1 MDLGADES
9 LEDGAPVEAGND
21 TASKPTEPLHSTSH
35 ACKNC
40 GTILTGEYCHG
51 CGQSA
56 HVHRSFLHVLEEALH
71 GITHFDSKAWRSLPM
86 LVFRPGTLT
95 RNYVMGHRSRYVPP
109 FSMFLA
115 SIFAMFLVFA
125 FVGGPGFVRQTIPTQ
140 ADRVDDAREG
150 VADANQALSD
160 SKSEVSRANAQL
172 VTEQAQPEEASKVND
187 IAIAQKDV
195 QEAIGAQKEAQARLN
210 AAQKELANVLA
221 DPASKAGDTNPD
233 QTQANREA
241 SLTELATE
249 RKKAVAEGDTAA
261 VAALDTASAIVKAT
275 PPTQTTNTQT
285 LELSSDGDWQASFA
299 KFLSEDVKIN
309 TPWPTFN
316 KKIKHKL
323 ENPELFLYKLQNTA
337 YKFSF
342 LLIPL
347 SLPFIWLL
355 LFWKRGVTL
364 YDHAVFAL
372 YSVSFMSFLFLGL
385 AMTAHWI
392 AWGDYLGYVFLA
404 VLAHIFFQFKGAYD
418 SKWFSALWRTLS
430 FVFIFAPISITLFLG
445 SVVVLGAVG

>member
-1 MDLGADES
+1 METKAAVN
-9 LEDGAPVEAGND
+9 LEATGLREIGPSSPSHSSRN
-21 TASKPTEPLHSTSH
+21 EPAQTH

-40 GTILTGEYCHG
+40 GISLAGEYCHG

-71 GITHFDSKAWRSLPM
+71 GITHFDSKTWRSLPM
-86 LVFRPGTLT
+86 LVFRPGTMT

-125 FVGGPGFVRQTIPTQ
+125 FVGGPGFVRQTPSTPAEQ
-140 ADRVDDAREG
+140 VQDARERL
-150 VADANQALSD
+150 ADANEALNEARAEKNRAQA
-160 SKSEVSRANAQL
+160 AL
-172 VTEQAQPEEASKVND
+172 VTETEKPESDAKPGEIAGAKAVVQASIEVEREAMAQV
-187 IAIAQKDV
+187 ARAQKDLTAKLSEPKQKLV
-195 QEAIGAQKEAQARLN
+195 TAAPDNGKLEKEKALAELEA
-210 AAQKELANVLA
+210 
-221 DPASKAGDTNPD
+221 
-233 QTQANREA
+233 
-241 SLTELATE
+241 E
-249 RKKAVAEGDTAA
+249 RKKATLSGDKAA
-261 VAALDTASAIVKAT
+261 LAALDTASTLVKAA
-275 PPTQTTNTQT
+275 PTTTGNAASELT
-285 LELSSDGDWQASFA
+285 LSSDGDWQAAFT

-323 ENPELFLYKLQNTA
+323 ENPELFLYNLQNTA

-385 AMTAHWI
+385 AITAHWI

-418 SKWFSALWRTLS
+418 LKWFSAFWRTLL